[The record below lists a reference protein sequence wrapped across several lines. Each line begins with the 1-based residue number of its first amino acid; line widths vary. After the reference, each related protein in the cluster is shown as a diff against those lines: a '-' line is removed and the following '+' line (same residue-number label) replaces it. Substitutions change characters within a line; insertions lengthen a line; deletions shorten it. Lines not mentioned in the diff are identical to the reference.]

1 MWSNSKKRGGDTL
14 PLQKKFTRYNLEAFW
29 HQLIGDIGMESL
41 SDFIDAGFVSGYFFR
56 IIRNKY
62 LLDWVKAAF

>member
-1 MWSNSKKRGGDTL
+1 M
-14 PLQKKFTRYNLEAFW
+14 EAFW
-29 HQLIGDIGMESL
+29 HQLIGDIGLESL

-62 LLDWVKAAF
+62 LLDWTAWVKAAF